1 MEVASPVCKAR
12 GASAL
17 ILVGVQPGAAAG
29 ESRTGPPARSGKP
42 YQRGERSQA
51 AAAKQDLLMN
61 TAAELLEQR
70 EVVERLTKTL
80 RDETAK
86 SSDLASKLR
95 LAEEA
100 LQVNAESDAKALENQ
115 LLNVSAD
122 LLESRAVIERLTEAL
137 DIARA
142 QIGSSQSLVEQSP
155 VREGRT
161 NSSQS
166 PVEQS
171 PSEQS
176 PSEQNKALRVESAS
190 SCPAV
195 EEAAASPLASGVPM
209 PLPVESPV
217 PDLQLRLASVE
228 ESLKAERS
236 RSAGLAAQLQRAE
249 EGKRIM
255 QLRID
260 LVEDC
265 NDWRRSRRDG
275 EKMHKPFYERVAL
288 GEALAYICSGQPLHA
303 AWGPAADSKLSA
315 AVGCLGFSGS
325 N

>member
-1 MEVASPVCKAR
+1 
-12 GASAL
+12 
-17 ILVGVQPGAAAG
+17 
-29 ESRTGPPARSGKP
+29 
-42 YQRGERSQA
+42 
-51 AAAKQDLLMN
+51 MN

-100 LQVNAESDAKALENQ
+100 LQVNAESDAKDLENQ

-166 PVEQS
+166 PVEQKS
-171 PSEQS
+171 LRAESLRADQGLARGKRIFLPSRRGGRRFAACQQS
-176 PSEQNKALRVESAS
+176 PSAAS
-190 SCPAV
+190 SRFACP
-195 EEAAASPLASGVPM
+195 
-209 PLPVESPV
+209 
-217 PDLQLRLASVE
+217 
-228 ESLKAERS
+228 
-236 RSAGLAAQLQRAE
+236 
-249 EGKRIM
+249 
-255 QLRID
+255 
-260 LVEDC
+260 
-265 NDWRRSRRDG
+265 
-275 EKMHKPFYERVAL
+275 
-288 GEALAYICSGQPLHA
+288 
-303 AWGPAADSKLSA
+303 
-315 AVGCLGFSGS
+315 
-325 N
+325 